1 MPVTLSVIKHKIDD
15 HIGQHVSV
23 TSQIG
28 RRKTTTREGI
38 LRETFPAV
46 FVVELDPNASS
57 LERVSY
63 SYTDILT
70 KNIKIEFAEVQGD

>member
-1 MPVTLSVIKHKIDD
+1 MPITLSMIKHNIDD
-15 HIGQHVSV
+15 HIGQRISV

-28 RRKTTTREGI
+28 RRKTATREGI

-46 FVVELDPNASS
+46 FVVELDKDSS
-57 LERVSY
+57 LNRVSY

-70 KNIKIEFAEVQGD
+70 NNIKIEFDASQID